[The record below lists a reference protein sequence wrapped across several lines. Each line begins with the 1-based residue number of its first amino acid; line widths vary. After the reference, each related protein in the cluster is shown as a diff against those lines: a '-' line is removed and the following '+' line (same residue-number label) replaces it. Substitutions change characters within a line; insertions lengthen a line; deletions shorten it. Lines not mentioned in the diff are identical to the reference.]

1 MDQEIYW
8 GPENKKTHV
17 ENKRNVHLIAV
28 MECRRYVAEIMA
40 QNKNDEIQ
48 ENVTELVFALK
59 NNMDNI
65 GKVLI
70 SGVQNSDILFLILHL
85 KHSS

>member
-1 MDQEIYW
+1 M
-8 GPENKKTHV
+8 KTHV
-17 ENKRNVHLIAV
+17 ENKRYVHLIAV

-40 QNKNDEIQ
+40 QNENDEIQ

-59 NNMDNI
+59 NSMDNI

-70 SGVQNSDILFLILHL
+70 SGVQNSDILCLIFHL

>member
-1 MDQEIYW
+1 M
-8 GPENKKTHV
+8 T
-17 ENKRNVHLIAV
+17 
-28 MECRRYVAEIMA
+28 ECRKYVAGIMA

-59 NNMDNI
+59 HNMDNV

-70 SGVQNSDILFLILHL
+70 SGVQNCDILCLILHL

>member
-1 MDQEIYW
+1 M
-8 GPENKKTHV
+8 T
-17 ENKRNVHLIAV
+17 
-28 MECRRYVAEIMA
+28 ECRKYVAGIMA
-40 QNKNDEIQ
+40 QNKDDEIQ

-59 NNMDNI
+59 HNMDNV

-70 SGVQNSDILFLILHL
+70 SGVQNCDILCLILHL